1 MEINANTVRFATM
14 NKKVLFIGLMA
25 GLPVMLSAQT
35 KPSLK
40 EASKFANTITSV
52 DLKKHLSILAG
63 PEMEGRET
71 ATEGQRKAAA
81 YIENR
86 FKELGLIPGSGNGY
100 QQFYPVYRDS
110 VTSAALKLNGKSLT
124 LNSDFGASPSN
135 YPAKM
140 GVSEVVYINFD
151 DSLWKNSKI
160 PVSGKV
166 VMFFAKGLQQNGPQ
180 QNFGGAIFTRISQVM
195 QRGAVAALVIQD
207 IFPISNPDP
216 LSNMQI
222 DAYGSRQNINYFTVS
237 PAMAAEALGVSA
249 DDILNNKIGT
259 GPFPVKAWMEYDEKK
274 IELQSS
280 NVLGLMEGTDKK
292 DEYLVITGHYDH
304 LGKRGE
310 TIYYGADDDG
320 SGTVGV
326 LEIAE
331 AFVAAKA
338 AGKGPRR
345 SILFMTVSGEEKGL
359 WGSRYYSDNPVYPL
373 EKTTANLNID
383 MIGRLDSIHIKND
396 TTQYVYLVGDDK
408 LSSDLRPISDLANK
422 YTKLHL
428 DGKYND
434 PKDPQRIYFRSDH
447 YNFARKGVPILFY
460 FSGLHPDYHRP
471 TDTVDRINFPECEK
485 RARLVF
491 FTAWE
496 MANRQDMLKRDIPLP
511 ASAMTR

>member
-166 VMFFAKGLQQNGPQ
+166 
-180 QNFGGAIFTRISQVM
+180 
-195 QRGAVAALVIQD
+195 
-207 IFPISNPDP
+207 
-216 LSNMQI
+216 
-222 DAYGSRQNINYFTVS
+222 
-237 PAMAAEALGVSA
+237 
-249 DDILNNKIGT
+249 
-259 GPFPVKAWMEYDEKK
+259 
-274 IELQSS
+274 
-280 NVLGLMEGTDKK
+280 
-292 DEYLVITGHYDH
+292 
-304 LGKRGE
+304 
-310 TIYYGADDDG
+310 
-320 SGTVGV
+320 
-326 LEIAE
+326 
-331 AFVAAKA
+331 
-338 AGKGPRR
+338 
-345 SILFMTVSGEEKGL
+345 
-359 WGSRYYSDNPVYPL
+359 
-373 EKTTANLNID
+373 
-383 MIGRLDSIHIKND
+383 
-396 TTQYVYLVGDDK
+396 
-408 LSSDLRPISDLANK
+408 
-422 YTKLHL
+422 
-428 DGKYND
+428 
-434 PKDPQRIYFRSDH
+434 
-447 YNFARKGVPILFY
+447 
-460 FSGLHPDYHRP
+460 
-471 TDTVDRINFPECEK
+471 
-485 RARLVF
+485 
-491 FTAWE
+491 
-496 MANRQDMLKRDIPLP
+496 
-511 ASAMTR
+511 